1 MNFLVERENMP
12 GKDITEKVLEDYND
26 IFADIVNVLLYDGE
40 RQVAEEE
47 LKTISVHSQYK
58 DEENILHE
66 QERDVSKY
74 WSKKGVNL
82 VLYGIENQTKPEK
95 KMPIRIFGYEG
106 ASYRSQ
112 LFSKKVAP
120 VITMVLYF
128 GTERH
133 WNMSGNLKDILDI
146 PDGLDKYVNDIHV
159 NIFEIAWLTESQVN
173 KFTSDFKIV
182 ANFFVNKRR
191 NKDYEPDDKTQIK
204 HVDEVLKLLSIMTG
218 DRRYEK
224 ILSNNAG
231 VRNMC
236 DVAQRLEDRGI
247 QKGIEQG
254 QNALSDSIHRL
265 KAGETA
271 ESIIASGID
280 AKTVELALTCL

>member
-74 WSKKGVNL
+74 W
-82 VLYGIENQTKPEK
+82 
-95 KMPIRIFGYEG
+95 
-106 ASYRSQ
+106 
-112 LFSKKVAP
+112 SKKVAP